1 MAQFN
6 LSDTVDSNKVFLV
19 KRSELEGRID
29 TTFYI
34 EKPDFSNCIRLSK
47 IAKVK
52 GGKRIPLGYDYS
64 QEETSNLYLR
74 VANMD
79 EDTEFDFS
87 DFKYISDEIY
97 SILERYEVFDE
108 DLIISIAG
116 TVGKIKI
123 LNNIPS
129 NKKVILTENCA
140 KIVINDKNE
149 ILPNYL
155 KLILQT
161 EFLKKQINLGY
172 IQTTI
177 PKLGIDKILGLRI
190 PQIPKINIQ
199 QQIIDLYQTAYT
211 QKQQKE
217 AEAAALLAS
226 IDTYLLDELGI
237 TLPEKDTSLQ
247 SRIFTA
253 MFSEVSG
260 GRFDVFAI
268 INKDFKIDGGKYT
281 NKRLKQIASLVKG
294 QSITSDKIIEGEFPV
309 IAGGQSSP
317 YNHNVFNC
325 EGNIITV
332 SASGAY
338 SGYVWY
344 HTSPI
349 FASDCTV
356 IKSKNEN
363 EVSTLYLSEIL
374 KTKQQEIYHLQQG
387 AGQPHV
393 YAKDLEKLNIP
404 LPPLAKQTEI
414 TNHIQ
419 AIRKQAKQL
428 QEESKAVLEE
438 AKKEVEKMILGE

>member
-6 LSDTVDSNKVFLV
+6 LSDTVDGNKVFLV

-29 TTFYI
+29 TNFYK

-52 GGKRIPLGYDYS
+52 GGKRIPLGFDYS

-79 EDTEFDFS
+79 ENSEFDFS

-97 SILERYEVFDE
+97 KILERYEVFNE

-123 LNNIPS
+123 LNNIPFS
-129 NKKVILTENCA
+129 KKVILTENCA
-140 KIVINDKNE
+140 KIVINDRKE
-149 ILPNYL
+149 ILPYYL
-155 KLILQT
+155 KLVLQT

-177 PKLGIDKILGLRI
+177 PKLGIDKILGLKI
-190 PQIPKINIQ
+190 PQIPKLEKQ
-199 QQIIDLYQTAYT
+199 KQIIDLFQTAYI

-217 AEAAALLAS
+217 AQATALLAS
-226 IDTYLLDELGI
+226 IDTYLLNELGI

-247 SRIFTA
+247 SRIFTTS
-253 MFSEVSG
+253 FSEVSG

-268 INKDFKIDGGKYT
+268 INKNYKIDGGIFE
-281 NKRLKQIASLVKG
+281 NKRLKQIATLSRG
-294 QSITSDKIIEGEFPV
+294 QSITSDNIVGGNYPV

-317 YNHNVFNC
+317 YNHNIYNY

-344 HTSPI
+344 HTYPI

-356 IKSKNEN
+356 IISKNEA
-363 EVSTLYLSEIL
+363 EVSTVFLSEIL
-374 KTKQQEIYHLQQG
+374 KTKQQEIYNLQQG

-393 YAKDLEKLNIP
+393 YAKDLEKLKIP
-404 LPPLAKQTEI
+404 LPPKEKQDEI
-414 TNHIQ
+414 ASHIHR
-419 AIRKQAKQL
+419 IRAQAKQL
-428 QEESKAVLEE
+428 QEEAKMVLEE
-438 AKKEVEKMILGE
+438 AKREVEKMIIG